1 MLVFENPRKY
11 PQIRVIVWKKKYFL
25 VNIHINADLN
35 TSN

>member
-11 PQIRVIVWKKKYFL
+11 REIRVIFWKKYYL

-35 TSN
+35 TSDL